1 MLGSLI
7 DTLSPQVASWAAFF
21 AVVLAVYA
29 IYMLTMYRADQLR
42 RRLSRIENYQIPT
55 STKSSYQESGFQ
67 VHWLKPVGELIV
79 PDNEWRRSQI
89 RKLLVQAGYRRQTAV
104 SVFLAAKLLLAL
116 GSVTIVALVYTLT
129 GNFFQLITPLAILV
143 ILLVGGISFFLPDA
157 FLQRRIAW
165 RQLDFIEGFPDA
177 LDMLVV
183 CVEAGLG
190 LDSAIHRVASEIRI
204 SHPHL
209 SSELALI
216 PIEIRA
222 GKSRREALQG
232 LADRTGVDQVI
243 SLVTLLHQAEQFG
256 TSVAASL
263 RAYSD
268 EMRTQRIQ
276 RAREKA
282 AKLPVKLVFPIAL
295 FIFPALFLVVLGP
308 AVIQL
313 YDTMQNFF

>member
-1 MLGSLI
+1 MLESIFDSVG
-7 DTLSPQVASWAAFF
+7 PQVASWATFF
-21 AVVLAVYA
+21 AVILAAYA
-29 IYMLTMYRADQLR
+29 IYLLTMYRADQLR
-42 RRLSRIENYQIPT
+42 KRLSRIEDYQIPA
-55 STKSSYQESGFQ
+55 SGKSSHQEAGFQ

-79 PDNEWRRSQI
+79 PDKEWRRSEI
-89 RKLLVQAGYRRQTAV
+89 RKLLVQAGYRRQIAV
-104 SVFLAAKLLLAL
+104 YVFLAAKLLLSA
-116 GSVTIVALVYTLT
+116 GSVALVVLGYLFT

-143 ILLVGGISFFLPDA
+143 ILLVAGICFFLPDA
-157 FLQRRIAW
+157 FLHRRIA
-165 RQLDFIEGFPDA
+165 RRRLDFVEGFPDA

-190 LDSAIHRVASEIRI
+190 LDSAIHRVATEIKI

-222 GKSRREALQG
+222 GKTRREALQG

-243 SLVTLLHQAEQFG
+243 SLVTLLLQAEQFG
-256 TSVAASL
+256 TSIASSL
-263 RAYSD
+263 RAYSE

-295 FIFPALFLVVLGP
+295 FIFPALFLVILGP

-313 YDTMQNFF
+313 SDMMENFF